1 MNNVFVDLG
10 LVFAGTMAIVAAV
23 YVTMQLGIAKSFF
36 FWECYAR
43 IAFLEVVHAV
53 VLVPVAAAALDGV
66 KNYGFVTM
74 VYATTV
80 AVALICHYGAF
91 RLAHNWNRSARRE
104 RRSESF
110 GLARRT

>member
-23 YVTMQLGIAKSFF
+23 YVTMQLGIARNFF
-36 FWECYAR
+36 NAGCYGR
-43 IAFLEVVHAV
+43 IALLETIHARVV
-53 VLVPVAAAALDGV
+53 VPLAAAALDGA
-66 KNYGFVTM
+66 KNYSFVTM
-74 VYATTV
+74 IYVMV
-80 AVALICHYGAF
+80 VVISLVCHYVAF
-91 RLAHNWNRSARRE
+91 RLGHDWTRSARRE